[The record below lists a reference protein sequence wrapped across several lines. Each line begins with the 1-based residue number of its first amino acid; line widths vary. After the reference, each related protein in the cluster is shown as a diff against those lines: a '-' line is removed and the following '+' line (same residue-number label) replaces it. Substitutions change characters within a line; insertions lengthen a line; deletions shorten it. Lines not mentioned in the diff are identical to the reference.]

1 MDLQE
6 ALLDR
11 QQKQREDN
19 ERRGMHAQSPTS
31 AMKYGPQPSG
41 VQAAAAVHCEG
52 TGKIAW
58 EVGAGD
64 ARKALASELEV
75 QNMLC
80 LSLSL
85 CLSVSPPSSF
95 SAENALHLEECV
107 HVTTALRCRM

>member
-19 ERRGMHAQSPTS
+19 ERRGVHARSPTS
-31 AMKYGPQPSG
+31 GMKYGAQPSG
-41 VQAAAAVHCEG
+41 VQAAAAVQCEG

-58 EVGAGD
+58 EVGAED
-64 ARKALASELEV
+64 ACKALASELEV

-80 LSLSL
+80 LSLCV
-85 CLSVSPPSSF
+85 CLSGSPPPPP
-95 SAENALHLEECV
+95 LERKMRSTWKNVC
-107 HVTTALRCRM
+107 T

>member
-19 ERRGMHAQSPTS
+19 ERRGVHARSPTS

-52 TGKIAW
+52 TGKVAW

-75 QNMLC
+75 QNRLC

-85 CLSVSPPSSF
+85 CLSGSPPPPP
-95 SAENALHLEECV
+95 LERKMRSTWKNVC
-107 HVTTALRCRM
+107 T

>member
-19 ERRGMHAQSPTS
+19 ERRGVHARSPTS
-31 AMKYGPQPSG
+31 EMKYEQKG

-52 TGKIAW
+52 TGKVTW

-85 CLSVSPPSSF
+85 CLSGSPPPPPL
-95 SAENALHLEECV
+95 ERKMLHLEECV
-107 HVTTALRCRM
+107 HVTIA

>member
-19 ERRGMHAQSPTS
+19 ERRGVHARSPTS
-31 AMKYGPQPSG
+31 GMKYGAQPSG
-41 VQAAAAVHCEG
+41 VQAAAAVQCEG

-58 EVGAGD
+58 EVGAED
-64 ARKALASELEV
+64 ACKALASELEV

-80 LSLSL
+80 RLSPFSKK
-85 CLSVSPPSSF
+85 SSPP
-95 SAENALHLEECV
+95 LL
-107 HVTTALRCRM
+107 L

>member
-19 ERRGMHAQSPTS
+19 ERRGVHARSPTS
-31 AMKYGPQPSG
+31 GMKYGAQPSG
-41 VQAAAAVHCEG
+41 VQAAAAVQCEG

-58 EVGAGD
+58 EVGAED
-64 ARKALASELEV
+64 ACKALASELEV

-80 LSLSL
+80 LSLFVVQDMLSSL
-85 CLSVSPPSSF
+85 SLLQNMLCRLSPFSKKSSPP
-95 SAENALHLEECV
+95 LL
-107 HVTTALRCRM
+107 L